1 MEFTRPTRRTRKSP
15 TINHLLTDV
24 LQIVFVLNI
33 IATIAYCFL
42 VDVDKRKIWDCVSA
56 LFALIKRRRFA
67 ENP

>member
-1 MEFTRPTRRTRKSP
+1 M
-15 TINHLLTDV
+15 INHLLTDM
-24 LQIVFVLNI
+24 LQMVFVLNI

-56 LFALIKRRRFA
+56 PFALIKRRRFA